1 MRLDFN
7 QIKMMLKRVFL
18 GIFIAAAIA
27 CSAAP
32 RVADI
37 DVPGSNNLKPDSRQS
52 EVTKQIADLV
62 TSISYKRV
70 NLNDSL
76 GGVIFDN
83 YLKSL
88 DGNKSYFLESDVK
101 DFEKYRITFDDDMKA
116 GDLTPAFYM
125 FNVYQKR
132 YNERINYSIK
142 ALNDKFDFDKKEDY
156 TYDRSKISFFNSLDQ
171 SNQSWYRKVKLD
183 YLNLKVSNQKDS
195 TIIATLEKRYK
206 NLLVQSNKINSQ
218 DAFQVIMGAFTS
230 AVDPHTSYFNPAN
243 AANFNIDMNRS
254 LEGIGATLQSE
265 NEFVTIKGI
274 VPGGPADKSKQLKI
288 DDRII
293 GVAQGSE
300 EFVDVVGWRLDN
312 AIELIRGKKGT
323 TVRLKILSKGQDL
336 AATPKIVEMVREKI
350 ILEDQS
356 VQKKI
361 KTVIK
366 DGKTFSYGV
375 IEIPAFYADWKEMQA
390 GNPNYKSTTRDVK
403 LILDTL
409 KKANV
414 DGVIIDLRGNGGGS
428 LNEAIDLTGLFI
440 TKGPV
445 VQVRDY
451 RGKTEVDED
460 EDASVSWTGPL
471 AVMTDR
477 FSASASEIFAGA
489 IQDYGRGIIVG
500 NTTYGKGTVQSAIA
514 MKRIN
519 PKFSDKE
526 DQINLTMGK
535 FYRINGS
542 STQHKGVIPDIEF
555 PTIFSAD
562 KYGESSE
569 PSALPWDEIKS
580 SNYTKIANLK
590 PAIEELIKLHNARMK
605 DSKDYE
611 FLKSDIEEFKKRDEE
626 VKVSLNLVAFKAQRE
641 EEETKSLDKKNT
653 LRVAR
658 GLNPLV
664 KVAQQIP
671 NEVNYDFI
679 QEETMKILTD
689 YIADPKIAKA
699 NMKF

>member
-1 MRLDFN
+1 
-7 QIKMMLKRVFL
+7 
-18 GIFIAAAIA
+18 
-27 CSAAP
+27 
-32 RVADI
+32 
-37 DVPGSNNLKPDSRQS
+37 
-52 EVTKQIADLV
+52 
-62 TSISYKRV
+62 
-70 NLNDSL
+70 
-76 GGVIFDN
+76 
-83 YLKSL
+83 
-88 DGNKSYFLESDVK
+88 
-101 DFEKYRITFDDDMKA
+101 
-116 GDLTPAFYM
+116 
-125 FNVYQKR
+125 
-132 YNERINYSIK
+132 
-142 ALNDKFDFDKKEDY
+142 
-156 TYDRSKISFFNSLDQ
+156 
-171 SNQSWYRKVKLD
+171 
-183 YLNLKVSNQKDS
+183 
-195 TIIATLEKRYK
+195 
-206 NLLVQSNKINSQ
+206 
-218 DAFQVIMGAFTS
+218 
-230 AVDPHTSYFNPAN
+230 
-243 AANFNIDMNRS
+243 
-254 LEGIGATLQSE
+254 
-265 NEFVTIKGI
+265 
-274 VPGGPADKSKQLKI
+274 
-288 DDRII
+288 
-293 GVAQGSE
+293 
-300 EFVDVVGWRLDN
+300 
-312 AIELIRGKKGT
+312 
-323 TVRLKILSKGQDL
+323 
-336 AATPKIVEMVREKI
+336 
-350 ILEDQS
+350 
-356 VQKKI
+356 
-361 KTVIK
+361 
-366 DGKTFSYGV
+366 
-375 IEIPAFYADWKEMQA
+375 
-390 GNPNYKSTTRDVK
+390 
-403 LILDTL
+403 
-409 KKANV
+409 
-414 DGVIIDLRGNGGGS
+414 
-428 LNEAIDLTGLFI
+428 
-440 TKGPV
+440 V